1 MNMGTKA
8 AIGLVVLI
16 CLFSGLARSDTIG
29 LYADPS
35 GTNCNIYATTPF
47 VLTNVY
53 VVHVAPLGTSGSAFS
68 APTPACWA
76 GAVWIGDQDPFCLIG
91 CGDSQT
97 GKMVGYGHCFV
108 GSILVSTI
116 MYLTQSPSEPCCAYP
131 VLPHPSSP
139 GGQIEVADCDFNMGS
154 AAGLMAIVNGNATC
168 PCGYPVP
175 VEETTWGHVKS
186 LYGE

>member
-1 MNMGTKA
+1 MGTKA

-76 GAVWIGDQDPFCLIG
+76 GR
-91 CGDSQT
+91 S
-97 GKMVGYGHCFV
+97 
-108 GSILVSTI
+108 GSGIKTRFALSDAATRRPERWSDTVTVLWEAFSFR
-116 MYLTQSPSEPCCAYP
+116 QSC
-131 VLPHPSSP
+131 
-139 GGQIEVADCDFNMGS
+139 I
-154 AAGLMAIVNGNATC
+154 
-168 PCGYPVP
+168 
-175 VEETTWGHVKS
+175 
-186 LYGE
+186 